1 MAEKKVIELEIKTDS
16 VGSLK
21 SELRKAQAE
30 VAALSEKFGATSQEA
45 INAAKKAAELKDAI
59 GDAKALTDAFNPDA
73 KFNALSSSIG
83 GVLDGFQAFEGA
95 LGLVGVES
103 EDLQKTLLKVQSAM
117 ALSQGI
123 QGALEAKDSFK
134 QLGAVVKES
143 FNTMTTAG
151 KAFALT
157 GIGALITGVGLLIVN
172 FDKLKD
178 AFGKVNEGTKALK
191 DTLADYRQG
200 AQEAIKQTTEVGNAF
215 ELARKGVI
223 SKEEALHTYNS
234 TLGDTFGKAKNLN
247 EAEDLYNKKTKA
259 YIEATALRA
268 QSQALL
274 GRAAE
279 AQAEALTAG
288 MDVELTAA
296 QNLKAAFVMNTQ
308 GVEASLKLT
317 KQYLEENTKQAKKD
331 AEARAKILTDEAKK
345 LLLRAETVEKTN
357 KIISK
362 SEKETN
368 DELEAKRKE
377 AEAKRKEAADK
388 LKAEKDKQLEE
399 DKKRA
404 EEKAAFELEQEAL
417 DEQRAEQAWARK
429 QEENAKMLEEELA
442 MEADAR
448 ARREQEEAAE
458 ELRQEERFKREQ
470 ERREKNKQYAIQTAQ
485 NTLQLISDIS
495 SLFAG
500 KSEKAAKK
508 AFEVQK
514 AVNIAQATIDTYKAA
529 TGAFSSMSS
538 IPVVGPVLGA
548 VAAAAAV
555 AAGLVNIKKIASTKF
570 EGASMPTAS
579 SAPSGGG
586 GGGSMGVAG
595 STSAI
600 TPNFNIVGNAQAT
613 NPLAGLGGQPLQ
625 AYVVSGEVTTA
636 QSLDR
641 NRVNYATFG

>member
-1 MAEKKVIELEIKTDS
+1 MAEKKVIELEVKTE
-16 VGSLK
+16 SLK
-21 SELRKAQAE
+21 PLKAQLREAQAE
-30 VAALSEKFGATSQEA
+30 VTALSEKFGATSQEA
-45 INAAKKAAELKDAI
+45 IQAAKRAAELKDAI
-59 GDAKALTDAFNPDA
+59 ADAKDLTDAFNPDA
-73 KFNALSSSIG
+73 KFNALSNSIG
-83 GVLDGFQAFEGA
+83 GVLNGFQAFEGA
-95 LGLVGVES
+95 LGLVGVEGQA
-103 EDLQKTLLKVQSAM
+103 LQETLLKVQSAM

-134 QLGAVVKES
+134 QLGAVVGDAFGK
-143 FNTMTTAG
+143 MTTAG
-151 KAFALT
+151 KAFAVT
-157 GIGALITGVGLLIVN
+157 GIGLLLTGVGLLIAN

-178 AFGKVNEGTKALK
+178 SFGKVNEGTKALK
-191 DTLADYRQG
+191 DTLGEYRQG

-274 GRAAE
+274 GKAAE

-288 MDVELTAA
+288 MDVELTTA

-331 AEARAKILTDEAKK
+331 AEERAKILTDEAKK
-345 LLLRAETVEKTN
+345 LLLRAENVEKTN
-357 KIISK
+357 KIISS
-362 SEKETN
+362 SEKATN
-368 DELEAKRKE
+368 DELEAARKE

-404 EEKAAFELEQEAL
+404 EEKAAFELEQTEL
-417 DEQRAEQAWARK
+417 EEQRAEQAWARK
-429 QEENAKMLEEELA
+429 QEEQAKMLEEELA

-470 ERREKNKQYAIQTAQ
+470 ERRAKNKQFAIQTAQ

-495 SLFAG
+495 SLFAN
-500 KSEKAAKK
+500 KSEKDAKR
-508 AFEVQK
+508 AFEIQK
-514 AVNIAQATIDTYKAA
+514 AASIASATIATYQSAVSAYQSQFVPIPDPSSPVRGAIAA
-529 TGAFSSMSS
+529 G
-538 IPVVGPVLGA
+538 
-548 VAAAAAV
+548 VAIAS
-555 AAGLVNIKKIASTKF
+555 GLVNIAKISSQKF
-570 EGASMPTAS
+570 EGGGSV
-579 SAPSGGG
+579 SATSTPSGGG
-586 GGGSMGVAG
+586 GGAASNV
-595 STSAI
+595 I

-613 NPLAGLGGQPLQ
+613 NPLAGLGNQPIQ

-636 QSLDR
+636 QNLDR
-641 NRVNYATFG
+641 NRINYATFG